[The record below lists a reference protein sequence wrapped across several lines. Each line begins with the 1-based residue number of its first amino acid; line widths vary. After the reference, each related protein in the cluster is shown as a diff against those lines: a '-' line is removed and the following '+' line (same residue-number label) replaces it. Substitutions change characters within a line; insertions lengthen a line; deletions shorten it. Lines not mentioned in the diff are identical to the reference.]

1 MARLTT
7 RPCLERGCPEL
18 VIGAPRCPDHAAA
31 HERARGT
38 ADQRG
43 YDSEWR
49 RIVRQA
55 IALQPYCSICGT
67 TDDLT
72 GDHLRPLSRG
82 GTNHPSNVRVLCRAH
97 NSARGNRPLEG

>member
-7 RPCLERGCPEL
+7 TPCHERACPEL

-49 RIVRQA
+49 RVVRAA